1 MRFEDMDLEKV
12 QKLGQ
17 LCYSKEDIEKMTET
31 EIEEHLLNIKIETME
46 EDITQNDMDRM
57 SDVENEREEE
67 ANTTRNE

>member
-31 EIEEHLLNIKIETME
+31 EIEEHLLNNKITME

>member
-1 MRFEDMDLEKV
+1 MDLEKV

-31 EIEEHLLNIKIETME
+31 EIEEHLLNNKITME